1 MLPDECKMENHT
13 MEKIAV
19 IGLGMLGCSLCASL
33 EGACIRLGWSRRPE
47 VSKWARET
55 GLIEEDCPSVE
66 DALTK
71 ADLAVLCLPVP
82 VIMEFF
88 SRYAE
93 LMQKT
98 LVTDIGSV
106 KGCIEKAAVENGV
119 RFVGSHPMA
128 GTEKSGPESLVR
140 GIYAGATVFIVP
152 PQGVSEADILQV
164 ESLWHKV
171 GSKTRRLNAK
181 EHDWLVANTSH
192 VPHVVSCALAL
203 SVLDVPESDRD
214 QRFAGCASGFRDTV
228 RVAASSPK
236 MWKEILSHNQAAVLE
251 AMDFYEQRCSELKKL
266 IASGDFDGF
275 EREFAKGKDLIELW
289 RSTLVKT
296 EKKP

>member
-1 MLPDECKMENHT
+1 

-33 EGACIRLGWSRRPE
+33 EGTCIRLGWSRRPE

-88 SRYAE
+88 CRYAE
-93 LMQKT
+93 LMKKT

-106 KGCIEKAAVENGV
+106 KGCIEKAAVENAV

-128 GTEKSGPESLVR
+128 GTEKSGPEALVR

-152 PQGVSEADILQV
+152 PQGVSE
-164 ESLWHKV
+164 V
-171 GSKTRRLNAK
+171 GVTREKRGDLLFVFLG
-181 EHDWLVANTSH
+181 LV
-192 VPHVVSCALAL
+192 
-203 SVLDVPESDRD
+203 R
-214 QRFAGCASGFRDTV
+214 ASGIDEHTSWSDAQRTGVKDVGLQLHKGGEFFLVPVPPRVWASAKDARVGAWRIDKNLVEESADASERRPYQWQLRDNLD
-228 RVAASSPK
+228 A
-236 MWKEILSHNQAAVLE
+236 
-251 AMDFYEQRCSELKKL
+251 KL
-266 IASGDFDGF
+266 
-275 EREFAKGKDLIELW
+275 
-289 RSTLVKT
+289 
-296 EKKP
+296 

>member
-1 MLPDECKMENHT
+1 

-33 EGACIRLGWSRRPE
+33 EGTCIRLGWGRRSE
-47 VSKWARET
+47 VSRWAKET
-55 GLIEEDCPSVE
+55 GLIEDACSSVE
-66 DALTK
+66 DALSK

-82 VIMEFF
+82 VIMEFLG
-88 SRYAE
+88 RYAE
-93 LMQKT
+93 LMKNT

-106 KGCIEKAAVENGV
+106 KGCIEKAALENGV

-152 PQGVSEADILQV
+152 PQGAAEADIQQV

-171 GSKTRRLNAK
+171 KSKTRRLNAGD
-181 EHDWLVANTSH
+181 HDRLVANTSH

-203 SVLDVPESDRD
+203 SVLDVPDADRD
-214 QRFAGCASGFRDTV
+214 RRFAGCASGFRDTV

-236 MWKEILSHNQAAVLE
+236 MWKEILSHNQEAVLE
-251 AMDFYEQRCSELKKL
+251 AMDSYEQRCSYLKQL
-266 IASGDFDGF
+266 IAAGDFDGF
-275 EREFAKGKDLIELW
+275 EREFAKGKELIEMW
-289 RSTLVKT
+289 RSTFSRT
-296 EKKP
+296 GKK

>member
-1 MLPDECKMENHT
+1 

-33 EGACIRLGWSRRPE
+33 EGTCVRLGWGRRPE
-47 VSKWARET
+47 VGKWARET

-66 DALTK
+66 SALEQ
-71 ADLAVLCLPVP
+71 ADIAVLCLPVP
-82 VIMEFF
+82 VIMEYLHKY
-88 SRYAE
+88 SA
-93 LMQKT
+93 LMKKT

-106 KGCIEKAAVENGV
+106 KGCIVRAAEESGV

-152 PQGVSEADILQV
+152 SANSSEEDAVRV
-164 ESLWHKV
+164 EALWRKV
-171 GSKTRRLNAK
+171 HALPRRLNAK
-181 EHDWLVANTSH
+181 EHDLLVANTSH

-203 SVLDVPESDRD
+203 SVLGVPEEGREL
-214 QRFAGCASGFRDTV
+214 RFAGCASGFRDTV

-236 MWKEILSHNQAAVLE
+236 MWKEILSHNQEAVLE
-251 AMDFYEQRCSELKKL
+251 AMAYYEERCAHLKKL
-266 IASGDFDGF
+266 IAEGDFDGF
-275 EREFAKGKDLIELW
+275 EREFAEGKALVEAW
-289 RSTLVKT
+289 RRSQNQNGRK
-296 EKKP
+296 

>member
-1 MLPDECKMENHT
+1 

-33 EGACIRLGWSRRPE
+33 EGTCVRLGWGRRPE
-47 VSKWARET
+47 VGKWARET

-66 DALTK
+66 AALQQ
-71 ADLAVLCLPVP
+71 ADLAVLCLPIP
-82 VIMEFF
+82 VIMEYLHT
-88 SRYAE
+88 YAA
-93 LMQKT
+93 LMKKT

-106 KGCIEKAAVENGV
+106 KGCIVRAAEENGV

-152 PQGVSEADILQV
+152 SSNASEADAAQV
-164 ESLWHKV
+164 ESMWRKV
-171 GSKTRRLNAK
+171 HAVPRRLDAK
-181 EHDWLVANTSH
+181 EHDRLVANTSH

-203 SVLDVPESDRD
+203 SVLGVPESGREL
-214 QRFAGCASGFRDTV
+214 RFAGCASGFRDTV

-236 MWKEILSHNQAAVLE
+236 MWREILSHNQEAVLE
-251 AMDFYEQRCSELKKL
+251 AMEFYEERCAYLKKL
-266 IASGDFDGF
+266 IADGDFDGF
-275 EREFAKGKDLIELW
+275 EREFARGKALIEEW
-289 RSTLVKT
+289 RRSQNRNGGK
-296 EKKP
+296 

>member
-1 MLPDECKMENHT
+1 

-33 EGACIRLGWSRRPE
+33 EGTCVRLGWSRRPE

-55 GLIEEDCPSVE
+55 GLIEEDCSCVE
-66 DALTK
+66 DALAK

-82 VIMEFF
+82 VIMEYLG
-88 SRYAE
+88 RYAG
-93 LMQKT
+93 LMKKT

-152 PQGVSEADILQV
+152 PPGASEADISQV
-164 ESLWHKV
+164 ESLWNKV
-171 GSKTRRLNAK
+171 KSKTRRLNSK

-203 SVLDVPESDRD
+203 SVLDVPAADREL
-214 QRFAGCASGFRDTV
+214 RFAGCASGFRDTV

-251 AMDFYEQRCSELKKL
+251 AMDLYERRCSELKKM
-266 IASGDFDGF
+266 IAAGDFDGF
-275 EREFAKGKDLIELW
+275 EREFAKGKDLIEMW
-289 RSTLVKT
+289 RRTLVKSG
-296 EKKP
+296 KK

>member
-1 MLPDECKMENHT
+1 

-33 EGACIRLGWSRRPE
+33 EGTCIRLGWGRRSE
-47 VSKWARET
+47 VSRWAKET
-55 GLIEEDCPSVE
+55 GLIEEACPSVE

-71 ADLAVLCLPVP
+71 ADIAVLCLPVP
-82 VIMEFF
+82 VIMDFLG
-88 SRYAE
+88 RYAE
-93 LMQKT
+93 LMKNA

-106 KGCIEKAAVENGV
+106 KGCIEKAALENGV

-152 PQGVSEADILQV
+152 PQGAAEADIQQV

-171 GSKTRRLNAK
+171 KSKTCRLNAG
-181 EHDWLVANTSH
+181 EHDRLVANTSH

-203 SVLDVPESDRD
+203 SVLDVPEPDRD
-214 QRFAGCASGFRDTV
+214 RRFAGCASGFRDTV
-228 RVAASSPK
+228 RVAASSPR
-236 MWKEILSHNQAAVLE
+236 MWKEILSHNQEAVLE
-251 AMDFYEQRCSELKKL
+251 AMDSYEQRCSYLKHL
-266 IASGDFDGF
+266 IAAGDFDGF
-275 EREFAKGKDLIELW
+275 EREFAKGKKLIEMW
-289 RSTLVKT
+289 RSTFSQPG
-296 EKKP
+296 KK